1 VENKWLIKY
10 ETDTGEVKLS
20 YDIVK
25 KYLVSGNPEKVTD
38 QEVMMFINLCKYQKL
53 NPFLREAYLIKF
65 GNEPAT
71 FITGKDTFTKRASK
85 SKLCSGYEA
94 GVIVQ
99 KESSEIEYRKGTFM
113 MPTETLVGGWAK
125 VYRKDW
131 NIPLETSVSL
141 QEYQR
146 KTKDGRIFSNWA
158 NMPATMIR
166 KVALV
171 QALREALPEEFQGL
185 YTAEEMPVDDSKLEQ
200 KPIEVNY
207 KIEEQEEIKEEV
219 REKQKISTA
228 QAKRM
233 FAIAQGRQ
241 YLIRAI
247 LDEYGYEQSKDVAK
261 EDYDK
266 ICTEIE
272 QAVKQEQQK
281 EQEEQAQQEQEQQG
295 QQEEEKEK
303 QQIDADFDALEDIKF
318 PWEGEEG

>member
-1 VENKWLIKY
+1 MENKWLVKY

-25 KYLVSGNPEKVTD
+25 KYLVSGDPSRVTD
-38 QEVMMFINLCKYQKL
+38 QEVMMFINLCRYQKL

-71 FITGKDTFTKRASK
+71 LVTGKDTFTKRAAK
-85 SKLCSGYEA
+85 SKLCAGYEA

-99 KESSEIEYRKGTFM
+99 KKNGEMEYRKGTLVA
-113 MPTETLVGGWAK
+113 PNETLIGGWAK

-131 NIPLETSVSL
+131 NVPLETSVSL

-146 KTKDGRIFSNWA
+146 KTKEGKLMRNWEQ
-158 NMPATMIR
+158 MPATMIR

-185 YTAEEMPVDDSKLEQ
+185 YSPEEMPVDDSKLEE
-200 KPIEVNY
+200 KPVEVNY
-207 KIEEQEEIKEEV
+207 TVEEEQQEVKEESI
-219 REKQKISTA
+219 EKQKISLA

-233 FAIAQGRQ
+233 FAIAQGNKDIVRQ
-241 YLIRAI
+241 V
-247 LDEYGYEQSKDVAK
+247 LDKHGYEHSKDVTK

-266 ICTEIE
+266 ICAEIE
-272 QAVKQEQQK
+272 QAVKQK
-281 EQEEQAQQEQEQQG
+281 EQERLQQQQEPL
-295 QQEEEKEK
+295 
-303 QQIDADFDALEDIKF
+303 DADFEVIDEDIPL
-318 PWEGEEG
+318 PWEDGAEG

>member
-1 VENKWLIKY
+1 MENKRWLVKY
-10 ETDTGEVKLS
+10 ETDTGEVTLS

-25 KYLVSGNPEKVTD
+25 KYLVSGDPSKVTD

-71 FITGKDTFTKRASK
+71 LVTGKETFTKRAAK
-85 SKLCSGYEA
+85 SKLCAGYEA

-99 KESSEIEYRKGTFM
+99 KENGEMEYRKGT
-113 MPTETLVGGWAK
+113 LVAPNEILIGGWAK

-131 NIPLETSVSL
+131 NVPLETSVSL

-185 YTAEEMPVDDSKLEQ
+185 YSPEEMPVDDSKLEE

-207 KIEEQEEIKEEV
+207 TVEEEQQEETKEESI
-219 REKQKISTA
+219 EKQKISLA

-233 FAIAQGRQ
+233 FAIAQGDKDIVRQ
-241 YLIRAI
+241 I
-247 LDEYGYEQSKDVAK
+247 LDKYGYEHSKDVTK

-266 ICTEIE
+266 ICAEIE
-272 QAVKQEQQK
+272 QAVKQKAQGEQQ
-281 EQEEQAQQEQEQQG
+281 EP
-295 QQEEEKEK
+295 
-303 QQIDADFDALEDIKF
+303 IDADFTVIEEDIPL
-318 PWEGEEG
+318 PWDDKSEAD

>member
-1 VENKWLIKY
+1 MENKRWLVKY
-10 ETDTGEVKLS
+10 ETDTGEVTLS

-25 KYLVSGNPEKVTD
+25 KYLVSGDPSKVTD

-71 FITGKDTFTKRASK
+71 LVTGKETFTKRAAK
-85 SKLCSGYEA
+85 SKLCAGYEA

-99 KESSEIEYRKGTFM
+99 KKNGEMEYRKGTLVA
-113 MPTETLVGGWAK
+113 PNETLIGGWAK

-131 NIPLETSVSL
+131 NVPLETSASL

-146 KTKDGRIFSNWA
+146 KTKDGKIFSNWA

-185 YTAEEMPVDDSKLEQ
+185 YTPEEMPIDDSRLEE
-200 KPIEVNY
+200 KPIEVSY
-207 KIEEQEEIKEEV
+207 TAEEQQETESI
-219 REKQKISTA
+219 EKQKISLA

-233 FAIAQGRQ
+233 FAIAQGDKDIVRQ
-241 YLIRAI
+241 V
-247 LDEYGYEQSKDVAK
+247 LDKYGYEHSKDVTK

-272 QAVKQEQQK
+272 QAVKQK
-281 EQEEQAQQEQEQQG
+281 IQEETQQES
-295 QQEEEKEK
+295 
-303 QQIDADFDALEDIKF
+303 IDADFEVIEEDIPL
-318 PWEGEEG
+318 PWENGAEG

>member
-1 VENKWLIKY
+1 MENKRWLVKY
-10 ETDTGEVKLS
+10 ETDTGEVTLS

-25 KYLVSGNPEKVTD
+25 KYLVSGDPSKVTD

-71 FITGKDTFTKRASK
+71 LVTGKETFTKRAAK
-85 SKLCSGYEA
+85 SKLCAGYEA

-99 KESSEIEYRKGTFM
+99 KKNGEMEYRKGT
-113 MPTETLVGGWAK
+113 LVAPNEILIGGWAK

-131 NIPLETSVSL
+131 NVPLETSVSL

-146 KTKDGRIFSNWA
+146 KTKEGKLMRNWEQ
-158 NMPATMIR
+158 MPATMIR

-185 YTAEEMPVDDSKLEQ
+185 YSPEEMPVDDSKLEE

-207 KIEEQEEIKEEV
+207 TVEEEQQEETKEESI
-219 REKQKISTA
+219 EKQKISLA

-233 FAIAQGRQ
+233 FAIAQGDKDIVRQ
-241 YLIRAI
+241 V
-247 LDEYGYEQSKDVAK
+247 LDKYGYEHSKDVTK

-272 QAVKQEQQK
+272 QAVKQK
-281 EQEEQAQQEQEQQG
+281 IQEETQQES
-295 QQEEEKEK
+295 
-303 QQIDADFDALEDIKF
+303 IDADFEVIDEDIPL
-318 PWEGEEG
+318 PWENGAEG

>member
-1 VENKWLIKY
+1 MENKRWLVKY
-10 ETDTGEVKLS
+10 ETDTGEVTLS

-25 KYLVSGNPEKVTD
+25 KYLVSGDPSKVTD

-71 FITGKDTFTKRASK
+71 LVTGKETFTKRAAK
-85 SKLCSGYEA
+85 SKLCAGYEA

-99 KESSEIEYRKGTFM
+99 KENGEMEYRKGTLVA
-113 MPTETLVGGWAK
+113 PNETLIGGWAK

-131 NIPLETSVSL
+131 SVPLETSVSL

-146 KTKDGRIFSNWA
+146 KTKDGKIFSNWA

-185 YTAEEMPVDDSKLEQ
+185 YSPEEMPVDDSKLEE

-207 KIEEQEEIKEEV
+207 TLQEETNTKQEE
-219 REKQKISTA
+219 QKISLA

-233 FAIAQGRQ
+233 FAIAQGDKD
-241 YLIRAI
+241 IVRAV
-247 LDEYGYEQSKDVAK
+247 LDKYGYEHSKDVTK

-266 ICTEIE
+266 ICAEIE
-272 QAVKQEQQK
+272 QAVRQK
-281 EQEEQAQQEQEQQG
+281 EQEKS
-295 QQEEEKEK
+295 QQEEP
-303 QQIDADFDALEDIKF
+303 IDADFTVVEEDIPL
-318 PWEGEEG
+318 PWENGAEG

>member
-1 VENKWLIKY
+1 MENKRWLVKY
-10 ETDTGEVKLS
+10 ETDTGEVTLS

-25 KYLVSGNPEKVTD
+25 KYLVSGDPSKVTD

-71 FITGKDTFTKRASK
+71 LVTGKETFTKRAAK
-85 SKLCSGYEA
+85 SKFCAGYEA

-99 KESSEIEYRKGTFM
+99 KENGEMEYRKGTLVA
-113 MPTETLVGGWAK
+113 PNETLIGGWAK

-131 NIPLETSVSL
+131 SVPLETSVSL

-146 KTKDGRIFSNWA
+146 KTKDGKIFSNWA

-185 YTAEEMPVDDSKLEQ
+185 YSPEEMPVDDSKLEE

-207 KIEEQEEIKEEV
+207 TLQEETNTKQEE
-219 REKQKISTA
+219 QKISLA

-233 FAIAQGRQ
+233 FAIAQGDKD
-241 YLIRAI
+241 IVRAV
-247 LDEYGYEQSKDVAK
+247 LDKYGYEHSKDVTK

-266 ICTEIE
+266 ICAEIE
-272 QAVKQEQQK
+272 QAVRQK
-281 EQEEQAQQEQEQQG
+281 EQEKS
-295 QQEEEKEK
+295 QQEEP
-303 QQIDADFDALEDIKF
+303 IDADFTVVEEDIPL
-318 PWEGEEG
+318 PWENGAEG

>member
-1 VENKWLIKY
+1 MENKRWLVKY
-10 ETDTGEVKLS
+10 ETDTGEVTLS

-25 KYLVSGNPEKVTD
+25 KYLVSGDPSKVTD

-71 FITGKDTFTKRASK
+71 LVTGKETFTKRAAK
-85 SKLCSGYEA
+85 SKLCAGYEA

-99 KESSEIEYRKGTFM
+99 KENGEMEYRKGT
-113 MPTETLVGGWAK
+113 LVAPNEILIGGWAK

-131 NIPLETSVSL
+131 NVPLETSVSL

-185 YTAEEMPVDDSKLEQ
+185 YSPEEMPVDDSKLEE

-207 KIEEQEEIKEEV
+207 TVEKEQQEETKEESI
-219 REKQKISTA
+219 EKQKISLA

-233 FAIAQGRQ
+233 FAIAQGDKDIVRQ
-241 YLIRAI
+241 I
-247 LDEYGYEQSKDVAK
+247 LDKYGYEHSKDVTK

-266 ICTEIE
+266 ICAEIE
-272 QAVKQEQQK
+272 QAVKQKAQGEQQ
-281 EQEEQAQQEQEQQG
+281 EP
-295 QQEEEKEK
+295 
-303 QQIDADFDALEDIKF
+303 IDADFTVIEEDIPL
-318 PWEGEEG
+318 PWDDKSEAD

>member
-1 VENKWLIKY
+1 MENKRWLVKY
-10 ETDTGEVKLS
+10 ETDTGEVTLS

-25 KYLVSGNPEKVTD
+25 KYLVSGDPSKVTD

-71 FITGKDTFTKRASK
+71 LVTGKETFTKRAAK
-85 SKLCSGYEA
+85 SKLCAGYEA

-99 KESSEIEYRKGTFM
+99 KKNGEMEYRKGT
-113 MPTETLVGGWAK
+113 LVAPNEILIGGWAK

-131 NIPLETSVSL
+131 NVPLETSVSL

-146 KTKDGRIFSNWA
+146 RTKEGKLMRNWEQ
-158 NMPATMIR
+158 MPATMIR

-185 YTAEEMPVDDSKLEQ
+185 YSPEEMPVDDSKLEE

-207 KIEEQEEIKEEV
+207 TVEEEQQEETKEESI
-219 REKQKISTA
+219 EKQKISLA

-233 FAIAQGRQ
+233 FAIAQGDKDIVRQ
-241 YLIRAI
+241 V
-247 LDEYGYEQSKDVAK
+247 LDKYGYEHSKDVTK

-272 QAVKQEQQK
+272 QAVKQK
-281 EQEEQAQQEQEQQG
+281 IQEETQQES
-295 QQEEEKEK
+295 
-303 QQIDADFDALEDIKF
+303 IDADFEVIDEDIPL
-318 PWEGEEG
+318 PWENGAEG

>member
-1 VENKWLIKY
+1 MEGKWLVKY

-25 KYLVSGNPEKVTD
+25 KYLVSGDPSKVTD

-71 FITGKDTFTKRASK
+71 LVTGKDTFTKRAAK
-85 SKLCSGYEA
+85 SKLCAGYEA

-99 KESSEIEYRKGTFM
+99 KKNGEMEYRKGTLVA
-113 MPTETLVGGWAK
+113 PNETLVGGWAK

-131 NIPLETSVSL
+131 NVPLETSVSL

-185 YTAEEMPVDDSKLEQ
+185 YSPEEMPVDDSHLEE

-207 KIEEQEEIKEEV
+207 TVEEQQEEAKEESV
-219 REKQKISTA
+219 EKQKISLA

-233 FAIAQGRQ
+233 FAIAQGDKDIVRQ
-241 YLIRAI
+241 V
-247 LDEYGYEQSKDVAK
+247 LDKYGYEHSKDVAK

-266 ICTEIE
+266 ICAEIE
-272 QAVKQEQQK
+272 QAVKQK
-281 EQEEQAQQEQEQQG
+281 TQEEQQEP
-295 QQEEEKEK
+295 
-303 QQIDADFDALEDIKF
+303 IDTDFTVIEEDIPL
-318 PWEGEEG
+318 PWEERAEERAEG

>member
-1 VENKWLIKY
+1 MENKRWLVKY
-10 ETDTGEVKLS
+10 ETDTGEVTLS

-25 KYLVSGNPEKVTD
+25 KYLVSGDPSKVTD

-71 FITGKDTFTKRASK
+71 LVTGKETFTKRAAK
-85 SKLCSGYEA
+85 SKLCAGYEA

-99 KESSEIEYRKGTFM
+99 KENGEMEYRKGT
-113 MPTETLVGGWAK
+113 LVAPNEILIGGWAK

-131 NIPLETSVSL
+131 SVPLETSVSL

-146 KTKDGRIFSNWA
+146 KTKDGKIFSNWA

-185 YTAEEMPVDDSKLEQ
+185 YSPEEMPVDDSKLEE

-207 KIEEQEEIKEEV
+207 TLQEETNTKQEE
-219 REKQKISTA
+219 QKISLA

-233 FAIAQGRQ
+233 FAIAQGDKD
-241 YLIRAI
+241 IVRAV
-247 LDEYGYEQSKDVAK
+247 LDKYGYEHSKDVTK

-266 ICTEIE
+266 ICAEIE
-272 QAVKQEQQK
+272 QAVRQK
-281 EQEEQAQQEQEQQG
+281 EQEKS
-295 QQEEEKEK
+295 QQEEP
-303 QQIDADFDALEDIKF
+303 IDADFTVVEEDIPL
-318 PWEGEEG
+318 PWENGAEG